1 MRQHVLKMRK
11 IPFVFISTYLIMVDL
26 VLHFNRAGQIRA
38 KNFVK
43 LQGYVFALC
52 AEVEFSS

>member
-1 MRQHVLKMRK
+1 MRHQVLKMRN

-26 VLHFNRAGQIRA
+26 VLHFNPAREIRV

-43 LQGYVFALC
+43 LQGYVFKLC
-52 AEVEFSS
+52 